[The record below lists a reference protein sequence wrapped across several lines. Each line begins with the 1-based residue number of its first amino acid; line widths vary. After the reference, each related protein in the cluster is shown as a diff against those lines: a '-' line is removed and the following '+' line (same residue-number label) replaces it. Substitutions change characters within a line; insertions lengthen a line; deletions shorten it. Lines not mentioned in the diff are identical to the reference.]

1 MHVEFI
7 GSRIF
12 IEDLRSFLGAIADI
26 SKANNCTIQVINTDK
41 IAGEKHLHFAVLKAF
56 RAFEQK
62 RNAAKDIGIEIM
74 RYASGKRQIE
84 EAFSMGVHQGQNN
97 VVFIVLGEA
106 CSASQCMDILKQ
118 MFVSDDD
125 VIKYL
130 PSKREEIIMQ
140 FGITSD
146 EIAVVGE
153 QMIPEL
159 VIERVALV
167 DVLK

>member
-12 IEDLRSFLGAIADI
+12 IEDLRSFLGTIADI
-26 SKANNCTIQVINTDK
+26 SKANNCTIQAINADK
-41 IAGEKHLHFAVLKAF
+41 IAGEKHLHFAVVKAF
-56 RAFEQK
+56 RAFEKK

-118 MFVSDDD
+118 MFVSAD

-130 PSKREEIIMQ
+130 PSNREEIIMQ

>member
-7 GSRIF
+7 GGRIF
-12 IEDLRSFLGAIADI
+12 IEDLKPFLRTIADI
-26 SKANNCTIQVINTDK
+26 SKTNNCTIQALNADK
-41 IAGEKHLHFAVLKAF
+41 VAGEKHLQFAVLKAC
-56 RAFEQK
+56 RAFGQE

-84 EAFSMGVHQGQNN
+84 EAFSMGVRQGQNN
-97 VVFIVLGEA
+97 IVFIVRGEA
-106 CSASQCMDILKQ
+106 CSVSSCMDILKQ
-118 MFVSDDD
+118 MLVSAD

-130 PSKREEIIMQ
+130 PSKRDEIIIQ
-140 FGITSD
+140 FGITAD
-146 EIAVVGE
+146 EITVVGE
-153 QMIPEL
+153 QMIQEL